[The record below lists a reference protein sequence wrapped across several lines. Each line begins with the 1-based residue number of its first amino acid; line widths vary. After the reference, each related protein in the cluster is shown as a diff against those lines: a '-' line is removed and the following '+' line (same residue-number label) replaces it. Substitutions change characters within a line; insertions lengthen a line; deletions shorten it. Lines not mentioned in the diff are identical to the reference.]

1 MSKQKHSKFRNTG
14 ILFELLTK
22 QITADIIANKNESPA
37 KNILFK
43 YFSESKE
50 LGKEWQLYHFLLNE
64 KAKSES
70 HADTY
75 INIAL
80 TKRTRINNKKLTE
93 EKYNLIK
100 EINDAYPIEDFLKS
114 PIKNYKVHASIYKLF
129 EDATNKK
136 DKFDI
141 NEVVQS
147 RNCINNY
154 LCETTK
160 ETKQKDED
168 SLVNFYKQQNEDIR
182 ILSYKILVDS
192 MNEKYKN
199 LDDNQKNILREYINN
214 ISNTNDLNNIVL
226 KEFDKIKVQLSEYK
240 SKIDNKVVKIK
251 INESIKQF
259 DKIKI
264 VKGVKDNHIMAI
276 LLGYELLK
284 EVKAQII

>member
-240 SKIDNKVVKIK
+240 SKIDNEVVKIK

>member
-100 EINDAYPIEDFLKS
+100 EINDAYHIEDFLKS

-240 SKIDNKVVKIK
+240 SKIDNEVVKIK